1 MFLLLELSKQLLR
14 VIAEIEFTY
23 HRHQTLRQ
31 NTLLHNMAM
40 KFRRHKLLPFGEIVT
55 CTEKE
60 REEEENYVIHY
71 SVRIRGIP
79 ISIFKNYLYKAE

>member
-1 MFLLLELSKQLLR
+1 
-14 VIAEIEFTY
+14 
-23 HRHQTLRQ
+23 
-31 NTLLHNMAM
+31 MAM
-40 KFRRHKLLPFGEIVT
+40 KFRRHKLLPFGDIVT

-79 ISIFKNYLYKAE
+79 ISIFKSCLYKTEYPPYFNQIERVCAIVLQ